1 MLTLYYKPT
10 CLYSQDVLG
19 EAERLKLHL
28 RLKDVSTDPVAEE
41 ELLLIG
47 GEHKVPF
54 LTDDATGEKLYE
66 SNSIIDYLR
75 RYNQRQGSA
84 LRVHHT
90 DEVCESCQ

>member
-10 CLYSQDVLG
+10 CLYSQDVLS
-19 EAERLKLHL
+19 EAERLKLHM

-54 LTDDATGEKLYE
+54 LIDDASGEKLYE

-75 RYNQRQGSA
+75 RYSEEHGA